1 MALGYIWNL
10 ALASDTFGQGC
21 DFGVDGPPLEREL
34 AGVLMYAIIF
44 ESLTN
49 LKKSYN
55 CLGHA
60 RGCMQ

>member
-1 MALGYIWNL
+1 MALDYIWNL
-10 ALASDTFGQGC
+10 AFASDTFGQGC

-34 AGVLMYAIIF
+34 AGAPMYAIIF

-49 LKKSYN
+49 LKKSCN

>member
-1 MALGYIWNL
+1 MVLGYIWNL
-10 ALASDTFGQGC
+10 AFASDTSRQGC
-21 DFGVDGPPLEREL
+21 DCGVDGPLLEREL
-34 AGVLMYAIIF
+34 AGAPMYAIIF

-49 LKKSYN
+49 LKKSCS